1 MFIETDAVVLKNIR
15 YSDSD
20 SILILF
26 TKKLGKVSA
35 IAKGSRRS
43 NSKLLACS
51 QPFTYGSY
59 MLYKSSSMFNISQC
73 DVKDTFFDISK
84 DLKTLSYASYVLN
97 LTKNVVVENQT
108 NNRLFA
114 LLLKTLYCYAYKEY
128 DFEYVTRLFELKY
141 LDYIGYR
148 PEVTKCVSC
157 GSKEGIGNLIQPEN
171 GSCICSDCASEGQP
185 HMRIDPTTL
194 ELMRYI
200 TGSDFNICV
209 KAKVSPF
216 IVGQLKKV
224 LRLCLRAN
232 VDGYEEQTTY

>member
-15 YSDSD
+15 YSDTD

-35 IAKGSRRS
+35 VAKGSRRS

-51 QPFTYGSY
+51 QPFAYGSF

-84 DLKTLSYASYVLN
+84 DLKTLSYASYVLT
-97 LTKNVVVENQT
+97 LTRNAVVENQT

-128 DFEYVTRLFELKY
+128 DFEYVTRIFELKY
-141 LDYIGYR
+141 LDYSGYR
-148 PEVTKCVSC
+148 PEVTKCVCC
-157 GSKEGIGNLIQPEN
+157 GSKELAESLIQPEN
-171 GSCICSDCASEGQP
+171 GSCICGACARDGQP
-185 HMRIDPTTL
+185 HIRIDPTTL

-200 TGSDFNICV
+200 IVTDFNVCV

-232 VDGYEEQTTY
+232 IDGYEEQITY